1 MRPKGNGCA
10 VAETDV
16 EEAFLDTQPSPLGV
30 YTERG
35 RRKHPASGSSL
46 AEDGALWSEGNGP
59 TGPNWSEMTGGQE

>member
-30 YTERG
+30 YRERKEETSGERQLPGRG
-35 RRKHPASGSSL
+35 RRAVVRWEW
-46 AEDGALWSEGNGP
+46 ADRAD
-59 TGPNWSEMTGGQE
+59 WSEMTGGQE